1 MAGRQHSFKG
11 RTRLGLALAAAALAV
26 SLAGCASTG
35 SGKDTMTTGSI
46 PTMTKPVDQ
55 MSPAE
60 VAGATEVM
68 GRAYAKTPQSPQIG
82 IAYAN
87 LLQMGG
93 RAPQALAVM
102 QQVAIA
108 NPNDRQVL
116 GAFGKAQAAA
126 GQLEQALATLTRAQT
141 PDRPDWRLY
150 SAQGTVFDQMGRSQ
164 DARVSYQQ
172 ALQIQPN
179 EPSVLSNM
187 GMSYVLTGDL
197 KTAETYLRTASQQ
210 PGADS
215 RVRQNLALVIGLQG
229 RFAEAD
235 QIARQEL
242 SPDQAQANVAYLRT
256 MLSQQNSWKQLAAKD
271 GGKTASFVSR

>member
-1 MAGRQHSFKG
+1 MTVRQNSF
-11 RTRLGLALAAAALAV
+11 RSPSRLTLALVAAVLAG

-46 PTMTKPVDQ
+46 PTMTKPADQ
-55 MSPAE
+55 MTPAE
-60 VAGATEVM
+60 VASATEMM
-68 GRAYAKTPQSPQIG
+68 GRAYAKAPKNPQIG

-102 QQVAIA
+102 QQVAIS

-116 GAFGKAQAAA
+116 GAYGKAQAAS

-150 SAQGTVFDQMGRSQ
+150 SAQGTVFDQMSRPQ
-164 DARVSYQQ
+164 DARIAYQQ

-187 GMSYVLTGDL
+187 GMSYVLSGDL
-197 KTAETYLRTASQQ
+197 KTAETYLRTASQL

-215 RVRQNLALVIGLQG
+215 RVRQNLALVVGLQG
-229 RFAEAD
+229 RFADAD
-235 QIARQEL
+235 KIARQEL
-242 SPDQAQANVAYLRT
+242 SPEQAEANVAYLRT
-256 MLSQQNSWKQLAAKD
+256 MLNQQNSWKQLAAKD
-271 GGKTASFVSR
+271 GSAAKAVSQ

>member
-1 MAGRQHSFKG
+1 MSGWKNSLRG
-11 RTRLGLALAAAALAV
+11 RTRLTLTLATVAVAA

-35 SGKDTMTTGSI
+35 SGKDTMATGSI
-46 PTMTKPVDQ
+46 PTVTKPADQ
-55 MSPAE
+55 MTPAE
-60 VAGATEVM
+60 VASATEVM

-87 LLQMGG
+87 LLQMSG

-102 QQVAIA
+102 QQVAIS
-108 NPNDRQVL
+108 NPNNRQVL
-116 GAFGKAQAAA
+116 GAYGKAQAAA

-150 SAQGTVFDQMGRSQ
+150 SAQGTVFDQMNRPQ
-164 DARVSYQQ
+164 DARNSYQQ

-187 GMSYVLTGDL
+187 GMSYVLSGDL
-197 KTAETYLRTASQQ
+197 KTAETYLRTAAQQ

-215 RVRQNLALVIGLQG
+215 RVRQNLALVVGLQG

-242 SPDQAQANVAYLRT
+242 SPEQAQANVVYLRT
-256 MLSQQNSWKQLAAKD
+256 MLNQQNSWKQLAAKD
-271 GGKTASFVSR
+271 GSAAKAVTQ

>member
-1 MAGRQHSFKG
+1 MSGRQKSLSG
-11 RTRLGLALAAAALAV
+11 RFRLSLTLAAAALAL

-46 PTMTKPVDQ
+46 PTMTKPVEQ
-55 MSPAE
+55 MTPTDLAS
-60 VAGATEVM
+60 ATEVM
-68 GRAYAKTPQSPQIG
+68 GRAYAKTPRSPQIG

-87 LLQMGG
+87 LLQMSG

-102 QQVAIA
+102 QQVAIT

-116 GAFGKAQAAA
+116 GAYGKAQAAA

-150 SAQGTVFDQMGRSQ
+150 SAQGTVFDQMNRPQ
-164 DARVSYQQ
+164 DARNAYQQ

-187 GMSYVLTGDL
+187 GMSYVLSGDL
-197 KTAETYLRTASQQ
+197 KTAETYLRSASQQ

-215 RVRQNLALVIGLQG
+215 RVRQNLALVVGLQG
-229 RFAEAD
+229 RFADAD
-235 QIARQEL
+235 KIARQEL
-242 SPDQAQANVAYLRT
+242 SPEQAEANVTYLRT
-256 MLSQQNSWKQLAAKD
+256 MLNQQNSWKQLAAKD
-271 GGKTASFVSR
+271 GSAAKGAMQ